1 MKLLLAFV
9 TAASLFCLPLHA
21 EEVIVNAS
29 AKIYNSDTV
38 HARDQALKNVLVEAV
53 KKGVGSLLDTKT
65 TNINYEVIKSQI
77 YSASTKFILDYEVLS
92 EQQNFDNNLYEIIIT
107 ANINAEKIRQKL
119 KTLRIFQDKMENKRL
134 MVLYRSRVPEA
145 VPRENEIVATALATV
160 QVSFAEQSFR
170 TFSEQTM
177 IQVHSSLEKED
188 IVARTVDTLIALALN
203 YNADILVIMGINT
216 GQRDKQQGT
225 LNKVS
230 AAVHFSVYDA
240 ATGQQITE
248 TNVEAY
254 EISPK
259 NPSDLEKINLM
270 GKAAEHAVIENVRR
284 STEQITR
291 FYQEMGVLG
300 QGYSIIFSGY
310 SPWRESLIID
320 YLENTTDFRNL
331 AELKNTFGYLELEL
345 FTLKRKSILRRR
357 ITSDLLE
364 QKIEVA
370 TKSIAGNN
378 LYFINP
384 NPMEEEEEEEE
395 GGEKLPADNSS
406 ETSVETTTEETLSQ

>member
-29 AKIYNSDTV
+29 AKIYNSDTI

-119 KTLRIFQDKMENKRL
+119 KTLRILQDKMENKRL

-160 QVSFAEQSFR
+160 QESFAEQSFR

-300 QGYSIIFSGY
+300 QGYSII
-310 SPWRESLIID
+310 
-320 YLENTTDFRNL
+320 RNL

-395 GGEKLPADNSS
+395 
-406 ETSVETTTEETLSQ
+406 EE